1 MATLIDQPLV
11 SLQASAETQLC
22 GVQCD
27 FGRKYEFVHDRLR
40 AVLQVRCPVLLGP
53 HECGGQELIVQ
64 RASAS
69 VEAVWVHVITVRVVE
84 PSQLLYAHGLL
95 WQLRFHLLAVNK
107 LASHEQLDTRDLVP
121 ARPAASAASLPGC
134 QGRAIASSV
143 GAVLSCVRADRSATA
158 CGLGGCVRVLVLRG
172 H

>member
-40 AVLQVRCPVLLGP
+40 AVLQVWCPVLLGP

-69 VEAVWVHVITVRVVE
+69 AEAVWAHVITVRE
-84 PSQLLYAHGLL
+84 PSQLPCAHGLL
-95 WQLRFHLLAVNK
+95 WQLRFHLVALNK
-107 LASHEQLDTRDLVP
+107 LESHQQLDTRELVP
-121 ARPAASAASLPGC
+121 ARPAASAASLTGC